1 MVVKLSE
8 QMFQIELK
16 HEIWN
21 AYLTVAKRYS
31 LWLTLS
37 YNNGLD
43 YGYGMWQSMQEIKC
57 FVVNQ
62 YFIKFSS

>member
-1 MVVKLSE
+1 VVELSE
-8 QMFQIELK
+8 QMLQIKLK
-16 HEIWN
+16 HEISN
-21 AYLTVAKRYS
+21 AYLTVAKKYS

-43 YGYGMWQSMQEIKC
+43 CGYGVWQSMQEIKC

-62 YFIKFSS
+62 YCIKLSS